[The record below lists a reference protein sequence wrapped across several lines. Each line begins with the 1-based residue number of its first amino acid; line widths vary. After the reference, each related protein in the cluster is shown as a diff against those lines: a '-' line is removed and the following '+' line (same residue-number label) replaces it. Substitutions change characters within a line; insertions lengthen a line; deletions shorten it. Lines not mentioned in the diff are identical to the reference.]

1 MARRALMGMMGMVV
15 ALSLSGS
22 FGTSQAAI
30 LVESTFDAG
39 NEGWTVGDF
48 FVNSG
53 SATPTFLAAGGNP
66 GGFIRTNDLFGWNGY
81 HAPAA
86 FLGNQSAAYGGIFHV
101 DQRILSSDGVDYPMV
116 VLSDGTTSLQFRT
129 TPPTTDWTPY
139 DISLLASAGWEIAD
153 GSGNPI
159 PHTTFLIGQ
168 GHEFKVP
175 ADQGGYL
182 YCFANDAWQAYGNN
196 SGSVSLTVKRTA

>member
-1 MARRALMGMMGMVV
+1 MARNVPLPWALHIRPSEKETPMARRALMGMMGMVV

-129 TPPTTDWTPY
+129 TPPTT
-139 DISLLASAGWEIAD
+139 
-153 GSGNPI
+153 
-159 PHTTFLIGQ
+159 
-168 GHEFKVP
+168 
-175 ADQGGYL
+175 
-182 YCFANDAWQAYGNN
+182 
-196 SGSVSLTVKRTA
+196 